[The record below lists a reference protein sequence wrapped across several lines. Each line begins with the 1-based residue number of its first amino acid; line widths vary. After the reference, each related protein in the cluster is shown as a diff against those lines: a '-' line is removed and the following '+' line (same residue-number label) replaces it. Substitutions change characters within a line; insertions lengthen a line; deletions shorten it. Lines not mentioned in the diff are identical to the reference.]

1 MGHGL
6 AYTELERWQNV
17 LSLILLVFAFVLA
30 VIAGLRPPNNPPF
43 DVLGWRLLCFALACF
58 FLANLLGNP
67 AALKL
72 IG

>member
-1 MGHGL
+1 M
-6 AYTELERWQNV
+6 

-58 FLANLLGNP
+58 FLANILVQAVSLKLLG
-67 AALKL
+67 
-72 IG
+72 

>member
-1 MGHGL
+1 MRRALLLIWL
-6 AYTELERWQNV
+6 AGKAAAV
-17 LSLILLVFAFVLA
+17 LLWVFTS
-30 VIAGLRPPNNPPF
+30 
-43 DVLGWRLLCFALACF
+43 WRFAALACF